1 MKHMKIKMTKVI
13 CTIGPKSESSEMLQQ
28 LVQNGMNIMRLN
40 FSHGDYEEHGGRIDR
55 LREIT
60 DNTGRYIG
68 ILLDTKGPEI
78 RTGKLEGGND
88 VLLEAGNK
96 ITITTDYSHVGNK
109 DKISVSYPGI
119 VNDLKPGNTILL
131 DDGLIGLEVLEIK
144 DNEIFCEIKNTGELG
159 EIKGVNLPGVSVG
172 LPALAEKDIADL
184 KFGCEKG
191 VDFVA
196 ASFIRKASDVAEV
209 RRVLD
214 ENGGARIQIISKI
227 ENQEG
232 VDNFDEILELSDA
245 IMVAR
250 GDLGVEIPAEE
261 VPFMQK
267 MMIRKCNK
275 AGKPVI
281 TATQMLDSMIR
292 NPRPTRA
299 EAGDVAN
306 AILDGTDE
314 FKRYK
319 DIDID
324 GSGNITVTEA
334 ISRGAVSS
342 SEALDAK
349 LILCWTK
356 TGRAAR
362 MIRKYG
368 PTVPIIALTDSEQ
381 TARQLAL
388 VRGVRAYV
396 EKNLDVADDFFR
408 KAKEIASVHEEA
420 QNGDLV
426 VLVTGISETGTTN
439 TFKIERIGE

>member
-227 ENQEG
+227 ENPSPS
-232 VDNFDEILELSDA
+232 LEAESDSVLLYIIQKENTLYQVMIAVKEKTLSKEFIKKWSKVFRSGEFFYEYSD
-245 IMVAR
+245 
-250 GDLGVEIPAEE
+250 
-261 VPFMQK
+261 K
-267 MMIRKCNK
+267 
-275 AGKPVI
+275 
-281 TATQMLDSMIR
+281 TQ
-292 NPRPTRA
+292 
-299 EAGDVAN
+299 
-306 AILDGTDE
+306 
-314 FKRYK
+314 
-319 DIDID
+319 
-324 GSGNITVTEA
+324 
-334 ISRGAVSS
+334 
-342 SEALDAK
+342 
-349 LILCWTK
+349 
-356 TGRAAR
+356 
-362 MIRKYG
+362 
-368 PTVPIIALTDSEQ
+368 
-381 TARQLAL
+381 
-388 VRGVRAYV
+388 
-396 EKNLDVADDFFR
+396 
-408 KAKEIASVHEEA
+408 
-420 QNGDLV
+420 
-426 VLVTGISETGTTN
+426 
-439 TFKIERIGE
+439 